1 MIARV
6 LSLLLFLSFTHALF
20 EDQIGILDWRQQYVG
35 DVNFFIPEYKAKYL
49 FLGSVENVVAAVSNK
64 DGSIVW
70 RQVMESGGTL
80 KELKLCADFLISLSR
95 KNAAVLRAWNPLS
108 GSIIWE
114 KSLSENHSSSATFR
128 CFNQNSLIANDG
140 SNLHLIRA
148 SDGKVI
154 WTTAV
159 AYKHLP
165 ESVNIEVLDTSD
177 RLGIALVLGYHKPS
191 KASSAT
197 GSSELSSVNLQ
208 LSISDAQNSV
218 VSQVETISLENLE
231 NGHQSCIT
239 VKTIEGQSSWY
250 LICLTKGIASQ
261 SVLRSI
267 GLKDMANQKWHVV
280 KIQEA
285 MPQLLKLDDQRFVVI
300 SALGSATIYGLS
312 ATGTPEANYRL
323 NKAKICAKATL
334 NGKDYLFSAFQE
346 MNRPWENFALSVYQL
361 DSGEPALN
369 LTPGLWTIAT
379 HHGAVEWIHPTL
391 YVDSTGA
398 VAFRVLI
405 RTEDHAIQHIR
416 QNGHQRWLREEALAD
431 IVAVEMVDLPVSESQ
446 ARMEEEFGHANSNI
460 FEMFAKRFR
469 TQAAQLWAFLKYCA
483 TELPHLLRTA
493 STSSSGSLTYSDG
506 STRSGRM
513 NSIGTGSDAASAID
527 PNRVTRTH
535 PARLR
540 FTQSDMK
547 PNESTEWNEL
557 ERFLTRD
564 NFNLHKMIVVATK
577 VGKIFGLESERGRLV
592 WEHLVPSATVLA
604 NGKLS
609 VFQLRN
615 TAHFPLSPIAT
626 VLLRSKT
633 SNLPILY
640 SFNPITGV
648 PLHKD
653 ASHVFHMDSDILQAV
668 LQPGPVSEA
677 SDYIRP
683 ILLLDVKSKVHVY
696 PPEYATILA
705 TSGDANP
712 IYIYTIENSDAR
724 ITGYRVGQRM
734 TEQNETIYEATVV
747 WRMLLHSGRSV
758 EFDDKMPHSVV
769 ASAARPLT
777 EHIHSVGRVLGD
789 RSVLYKY
796 LNPNLVAVVTSG
808 GDVVAQ
814 TNSIAIY
821 LIDVVAGRI
830 LYSAV
835 HRRCSE
841 PVSLVHSENWV
852 VYTYYN
858 HKSLRHE
865 VTVLEL
871 YEPFN
876 QSGGPGELCASY
888 LVPGPWQIFLRNAFP
903 TSWFSSFAG
912 GTSESNL
919 VADSTDPKPRNRGF
933 RAYFS
938 SLYRSTDSGGICQST
953 GAHSIIPQVLQQS
966 YIFSTA
972 PTHGAAAAS
981 LTERGI
987 TAKSVVF
994 GLQKGAL
1001 IELPKSFLDPRRT
1014 LDMTQELM
1022 LAYQYGVSPVIKW
1035 GYLICSYFSFTTNHI
1050 SVTDLFFTRI
1060 APSMTYDL
1068 LKEDFDYTA
1077 IATVTLGMIVASV
1090 VTQRLAARRVVLRA
1104 WS

>member
-1 MIARV
+1 
-6 LSLLLFLSFTHALF
+6 
-20 EDQIGILDWRQQYVG
+20 
-35 DVNFFIPEYKAKYL
+35 
-49 FLGSVENVVAAVSNK
+49 
-64 DGSIVW
+64 
-70 RQVMESGGTL
+70 
-80 KELKLCADFLISLSR
+80 
-95 KNAAVLRAWNPLS
+95 
-108 GSIIWE
+108 
-114 KSLSENHSSSATFR
+114 
-128 CFNQNSLIANDG
+128 
-140 SNLHLIRA
+140 
-148 SDGKVI
+148 
-154 WTTAV
+154 
-159 AYKHLP
+159 
-165 ESVNIEVLDTSD
+165 
-177 RLGIALVLGYHKPS
+177 
-191 KASSAT
+191 
-197 GSSELSSVNLQ
+197 
-208 LSISDAQNSV
+208 
-218 VSQVETISLENLE
+218 
-231 NGHQSCIT
+231 
-239 VKTIEGQSSWY
+239 
-250 LICLTKGIASQ
+250 
-261 SVLRSI
+261 
-267 GLKDMANQKWHVV
+267 
-280 KIQEA
+280 
-285 MPQLLKLDDQRFVVI
+285 
-300 SALGSATIYGLS
+300 
-312 ATGTPEANYRL
+312 
-323 NKAKICAKATL
+323 
-334 NGKDYLFSAFQE
+334 
-346 MNRPWENFALSVYQL
+346 
-361 DSGEPALN
+361 
-369 LTPGLWTIAT
+369 
-379 HHGAVEWIHPTL
+379 
-391 YVDSTGA
+391 
-398 VAFRVLI
+398 
-405 RTEDHAIQHIR
+405 
-416 QNGHQRWLREEALAD
+416 
-431 IVAVEMVDLPVSESQ
+431 MVDLPVSESQ

-483 TELPHLLRTA
+483 TELPHLLRTT

-513 NSIGTGSDAASAID
+513 NPIGTRSDAASAID
-527 PNRVTRTH
+527 PNQVTRTH

-547 PNESTEWNEL
+547 LNESTEWNEL

-653 ASHVFHMDSDILQAV
+653 ASHVFHMNSDILQAV

-683 ILLLDVKSKVHVY
+683 ILLLDVKSKSLIHQVHVY

-758 EFDDKMPHSVV
+758 EFDDKVPHSVV

-919 VADSTDPKPRNRGF
+919 VPDSTDPKPRNRGF

-966 YIFSTA
+966 YIFSSA
-972 PTHGAAAAS
+972 PTHGVAAAS

-1022 LAYQYGVSPVIKW
+1022 EEGVHPYAPVLPLSDQAVISYNQTVLGLRAIRTALTGLESTSLVFAYG
-1035 GYLICSYFSFTTNHI
+1035 L
-1050 SVTDLFFTRI
+1050 DLFFTRI